1 MHFIKRE
8 KIETPGSVQL
18 ITLIILRHVLCLLR
32 FVFNTSPS
40 TFRPLRRIPIMKRR
54 TVTWASLLVP
64 QRSWRLVT
72 FDTFEKATFM
82 VCSTIIR
89 EIYISKIINF
99 KCCTYMNVLLNLQG
113 VFFTGSATALH
124 TLSARWCHLGNNKLQ
139 KLEDALIEQKQA
151 AADRGD

>member
-1 MHFIKRE
+1 MGRE
-8 KIETPGSVQL
+8 VGSA
-18 ITLIILRHVLCLLR
+18 IWEKFPKNTFFSHSHLIILRHVLCLLH

-99 KCCTYMNVLLNLQG
+99 ECCICPPEPTRCFFKLDQLVLFMLCQLGG
-113 VFFTGSATALH
+113 VILETKITALCFFSLFVKIFKYW
-124 TLSARWCHLGNNKLQ
+124 T
-139 KLEDALIEQKQA
+139 
-151 AADRGD
+151 